1 MELYPLIYTNM
12 YMIYCNK
19 KDLVNKNFLYVA
31 IHSVTL
37 LQTFFEKIQFQKI
50 CSSVFKC
57 SMQKEQRLFGVTPV
71 LKRKSLVTIPLWS
84 NLNSKVRSFELISS
98 GEC

>member
-1 MELYPLIYTNM
+1 
-12 YMIYCNK
+12 MIYCNK

-37 LQTFFEKIQFQKI
+37 LQTFCEKIQFQKI

-84 NLNSKVRSFELISS
+84 NLNLKVRSFELISS